1 MEQRPIAITGMHRTG
16 TSMVTRALH
25 DSGLHLLGAGADAF
39 IDAAEDNPEG
49 FWENAAIVACND
61 DLLEATGGAW
71 DNPPSLPPQGADD
84 PRVAHLVD
92 AAHEAL
98 AGLRELGQKELGTW
112 GFKDPRTSLTAPFW
126 MDLEPDLQFMIC
138 VRHPIEV
145 ALSLKRRNQNSY
157 SLGLSLWEKY
167 YATLVETVPRE
178 RRLVTHYD
186 AFFAD
191 PAGELGR
198 LCDFAGL
205 DPAEPRVRADLRH
218 HDIDVGLVDAGAS
231 PALVA
236 LYADLCREADVA
248 VPAESPRDE
257 GRVRRLV
264 LDGAVARQHAAQ
276 RQQAIERL
284 EERLRENQA
293 EHKELWEKRS
303 QESQRREEEARQRQA
318 DAEALQRRRQAD
330 TEALQRRL
338 VRDLAEI
345 NQRTRRT
352 DLRVERAVQAVTLRS
367 ARRALR
373 RWARRSAR
381 LGEANIVKPGKRIAK
396 RGARV
401 AVPRAKVVVVPRARS
416 VAKRL
421 PDPAQDVLRR
431 GRTAARA
438 RTSRRRANGA
448 SRSAPKASGE
458 KGSAPGTHAAR
469 AARHRRTGRGTSSS
483 WSARQFPNASRGSSA
498 WPGHRARPDAV
509 GTEAGSA
516 FPAASCG
523 CVDAAH
529 AGEPVAGLGP
539 LGGRRGVAHRATGG
553 ETLRGIP
560 APRRAGTGRTV
571 VRTARGAAR
580 ACDQSLPGA
589 RRQRRGHGLRPRCE
603 GRDAGSFASR

>member
-191 PAGELGR
+191 PAGELAR

-236 LYADLCREADVA
+236 LYAELCREADVA

-318 DAEALQRRRQAD
+318 DTEALQRRRQAD

-438 RTSRRRANGA
+438 AYVASTRERRVTIGAQGFGRERFRAGHARRA
-448 SRSAPKASGE
+448 
-458 KGSAPGTHAAR
+458 
-469 AARHRRTGRGTSSS
+469 RHDTEELAEELR
-483 WSARQFPNASRGSSA
+483 
-498 WPGHRARPDAV
+498 
-509 GTEAGSA
+509 EAGRRDGSRTRA
-516 FPAASCG
+516 VAHLHGRDTGLGPTRWYGGRQRISGGSCG
-523 CVDAAH
+523 CVDAAR

-571 VRTARGAAR
+571 VRAARGAAR
-580 ACDQSLPGA
+580 ACDQSLRGA
-589 RRQRRGHGLRPRCE
+589 RRQRRRHRLRPRCE
-603 GRDAGSFASR
+603 GRDAGSFPPR